1 MSISSQIIILL
12 FSKFRLKSRGRFKGN
27 FPRRVIGFVA
37 FVIEIISFIITLN
50 GLMFN
55 ISIFSPISLHRSFV
69 KDKLTLSVLLR
80 TSIRLLRVIRIL
92 IQFINRFVLRR
103 ILIFACYFF
112 VIWNTCLFIIFWVLI
127 RILAEIFNRR
137 VWSLIII
144 SFLPNIIDGMIFIFL
159 LRNKSWRIVFVVV
172 IWLNLILLSKV
183 FIWFFDLRVFFIFF
197 IKLQNILAFW
207 TLLILVWML
216 IYILGVKDIRI
227 LMRWVVFLLKKFFHL
242 FGAVLLKSLFFFF
255 RIVATKR
262 VLTVENRLVLI
273 GMIITQIISLF
284 TNKLSISKRLSIS
297 IKLFLCVL
305 IVLIIVSVRIF
316 SI

>member
-12 FSKFRLKSRGRFKGN
+12 FNKFRLKSRGRFKGN
-27 FPRRVIGFVA
+27 FPRRVIGFVD

-144 SFLPNIIDGMIFIFL
+144 SFLPNIIDGVIFIFL

-197 IKLQNILAFW
+197 VKLQNILAFW

-242 FGAVLLKSLFFFF
+242 FGAVLLKSLFFLF

-305 IVLIIVSVRIF
+305 IVLIIVSIRIF

>member
-27 FPRRVIGFVA
+27 FPRRVIGFVD

-69 KDKLTLSVLLR
+69 KDKLALSVLLR

-92 IQFINRFVLRR
+92 IQFIKRFVLRR

-144 SFLPNIIDGMIFIFL
+144 SFLPNIIDGVIFIFL

-172 IWLNLILLSKV
+172 IWLILIFLSKV

-197 IKLQNILAFW
+197 VKLQNILAFW

-216 IYILGVKDIRI
+216 IYILGVKDIKI

-242 FGAVLLKSLFFFF
+242 FGAVLLKSLFFLFK
-255 RIVATKR
+255 IVATKR

>member
-242 FGAVLLKSLFFFF
+242 FGAVLLKSLFFLF